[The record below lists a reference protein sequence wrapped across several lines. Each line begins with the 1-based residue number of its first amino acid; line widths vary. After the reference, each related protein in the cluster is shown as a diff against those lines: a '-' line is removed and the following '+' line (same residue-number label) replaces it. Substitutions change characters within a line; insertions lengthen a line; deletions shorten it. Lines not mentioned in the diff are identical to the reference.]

1 MEPSFVLPALPGFYR
16 VFAGPTIEPMVI
28 RPKSFVTAG
37 ALGRHLR
44 LQNMQALGQA
54 RVAVGDAHQCLG
66 GEGGDAL
73 LVEVGAD
80 LGLAGGVVAGCAL
93 CR

>member
-1 MEPSFVLPALPGFYR
+1 
-16 VFAGPTIEPMVI
+16 
-28 RPKSFVTAG
+28 
-37 ALGRHLR
+37 
-44 LQNMQALGQA
+44 MQALGQA